1 LLLVAMPEIS
11 MQRTDECLS
20 VNLLFRRGCRFSSG
34 SDSRL
39 RIWDVDSG
47 CNTLVN
53 FEAMRLHAGKPLQ
66 LAVTDD
72 PSLVFVPCMGSIK
85 VCYFS

>member
-1 LLLVAMPEIS
+1 
-11 MQRTDECLS
+11 
-20 VNLLFRRGCRFSSG
+20 
-34 SDSRL
+34 
-39 RIWDVDSG
+39 
-47 CNTLVN
+47 
-53 FEAMRLHAGKPLQ
+53 MRLHAGKPLQ